1 MTAIAKKTAMA
12 SAQAMATGEKRDNNN
27 AGGQQIV
34 VVVGG
39 CVTSLATVGRN
50 VLLVGFQSSVVAPP
64 TNLAGVV

>member
-1 MTAIAKKTAMA
+1 
-12 SAQAMATGEKRDNNN
+12 MATGEKRDTNN